1 MFDLIE
7 DVDKQ
12 CGVLDIIAYPCIIM
26 VDLIG
31 TDDVRYADVID
42 IIPCVIIMTVM
53 NLFLLFFLILG
64 RVCILYDTERKKNC
78 CKDMNDDKDK
88 CDRSKSPNRER
99 KNNRSHVVLD
109 LS

>member
-1 MFDLIE
+1 
-7 DVDKQ
+7 
-12 CGVLDIIAYPCIIM
+12 M

-53 NLFLLFFLILG
+53 NLVLLFFLILG

-78 CKDMNDDKDK
+78 CKDI
-88 CDRSKSPNRER
+88 E
-99 KNNRSHVVLD
+99 
-109 LS
+109 

>member
-1 MFDLIE
+1 
-7 DVDKQ
+7 
-12 CGVLDIIAYPCIIM
+12 M

-53 NLFLLFFLILG
+53 NLVLLFFLICG

-78 CKDMNDDKDK
+78 CKHVNDDKDK

-99 KNNRSHVVLD
+99 KNNRSHVVL
-109 LS
+109 